1 MIYEGQ
7 NSWTCRNISFLNH
20 TCKLKL
26 HPFSRRWKCHSCKSM
41 KHTQPLLTVMSILL
55 NLRQTPEKKRPHQQ
69 LTLVTV
75 AGNGVYLKIENLLI
89 FVFWNMYRSYRYYCL
104 LYQADK
110 PIDFSVLE
118 YVQILLSAISSRQV
132 RHSLLTGGW
141 HYLLITGVT
150 AC

>member
-1 MIYEGQ
+1 MNMQKYQLLEPYLQTEAASIPKEM
-7 NSWTCRNISFLNH
+7 
-20 TCKLKL
+20 
-26 HPFSRRWKCHSCKSM
+26 KCHSCKSM

-89 FVFWNMYRSYRYYCL
+89 FVFWNMYRSYRSYCL

-118 YVQILLSAISSRQV
+118 YVLILQILLSAISSRQV
-132 RHSLLTGGW
+132 RQLLLTGGW
-141 HYLLITGVT
+141 HSLLITGVT

>member
-1 MIYEGQ
+1 MNMQKYQLLEPYLQTEAASIPKEM
-7 NSWTCRNISFLNH
+7 
-20 TCKLKL
+20 
-26 HPFSRRWKCHSCKSM
+26 KCHSCKSM

-89 FVFWNMYRSYRYYCL
+89 FVFWNMYRSYRSYCL

-110 PIDFSVLE
+110 
-118 YVQILLSAISSRQV
+118 
-132 RHSLLTGGW
+132 
-141 HYLLITGVT
+141 
-150 AC
+150 